1 MTRTAKREPTVP
13 RGRDGAGSMNVK
25 QLLAKARAAVGPV
38 DESRAIQEIDA
49 TAQMFGSCGAVEP
62 PYDPESL
69 INYAELSPHL
79 EPSIE
84 SYAQNVDGFGHQF
97 VPAEPWMDALDKEE
111 ATKAIGEALKFERW
125 VAREEARMAYEADV
139 AAGREII
146 GEAPPSGPIPEIN
159 PQEVDNA
166 REEIRTT
173 LEREQFIARAFFD
186 TCCSDMSFARLRRIT
201 RRDIETHG
209 WGTTE
214 MRPDGLGRLKRP
226 TYVPAYTVRPLQ
238 DDGTQVLVQ
247 EPDPVTPLSGLR
259 TITVYRRFRRFVQLV
274 GQDRI
279 YFKSPGDPRTI
290 SLKTGKAYKTIADM
304 MAEDGKDAVAAAE
317 LLWASLHSPRT
328 PCPPPRWIGA
338 LLGVL
343 GSREADETN
352 YYYLRDNATPAG
364 LIFVSGGRLTQQ
376 TVQRL
381 EQRVG
386 TELRGARGAGKLL
399 VLEAF
404 SGQKTTV
411 DPTAR
416 AQIPTISW
424 EPLRDARQQDALF
437 TNYDQRN
444 ADKIGATF
452 RLSPMLRGYTP
463 SDLNRATALAALQF
477 AEQQVFQPLR
487 EEFDWNVNR
496 VIMPRLGI
504 RFLKFKSNSPPTKS
518 AEEVGNLVQQTAPYG
533 GLLPREIRQLLAD
546 VLNVPLAKIEEPWT
560 AQPMPMTLAGYPPPG
575 TEAPTPAGGGSPFGM
590 DSDPAGMAGRLAALE
605 QRIAAIATEE
615 LRAAG
620 LDPTVQARF
629 VDVPAGSSGPVGH
642 GG

>member
-1 MTRTAKREPTVP
+1 MTVRQ
-13 RGRDGAGSMNVK
+13 M
-25 QLLAKARAAVGPV
+25 LAKARAAVGPV

-49 TAQMFGSCGAVEP
+49 TAALFGNSGAVEA

-84 SYAQNVDGFGHQF
+84 AYSQNVDGFGHQF
-97 VPAEPWMDALDKEE
+97 VPAESWMDDLDKEE
-111 ATKAIGEALKFERW
+111 ATRAIGQALSFERW
-125 VAREEARMAYEADV
+125 VAREEGRLAYEADV
-139 AAGREII
+139 AAGRAQV
-146 GEAPPSGPIPEIN
+146 GEPPPRGQLPEIN
-159 PQEVDNA
+159 PEEVEAA

-173 LEREQFIARAFFD
+173 LERERFIARAFFD
-186 TCCSDMSFARLRRIT
+186 TCCSDMSFGRLRRIT

-214 MRPDGLGRLKRP
+214 MRPDGLGRLKRLS
-226 TYVPAYTVRPLQ
+226 YVPAYTVRPLQ

-247 EPDPVTPLSGLR
+247 EPDPVTPLSGQR
-259 TITVYRRFRRFVQLV
+259 TIAVYRRFRRYVQLV

-290 SLKTGKAYKTIADM
+290 SLTTGRPYMTIADM
-304 MAEDGKDAVAAAE
+304 MEAEGNKAIAASE

-386 TELRGARGAGKLL
+386 SELRGARGAGKLL

-416 AQIPTISW
+416 TQIPTISW

-452 RLSPMLRGYTP
+452 RLSPMLRGFTP
-463 SDLNRATALAALQF
+463 SDLNRATALASLQF

-504 RFLKFKSNSPPTKS
+504 RFLNFKSNSPPTKS
-518 AEEVGNLVQQTAPYG
+518 AEEVGALVQQTAPYG
-533 GLLPREIRQLLAD
+533 GLIPREIRQLLAD
-546 VLNVPLAKIEEPWT
+546 VLNVPLTKIEEPWT
-560 AQPMPMTLAGYPPPG
+560 TQPMPMTLAGYPPPG

-590 DSDPAGMAGRLAALE
+590 DADPAGMAGRLAALE
-605 QRIAAIATEE
+605 QRIAAIATDE

-620 LDPTVQARF
+620 LDPTVSARF
-629 VDVPAGSSGPVGH
+629 VDVPAVASTNADREPVGH